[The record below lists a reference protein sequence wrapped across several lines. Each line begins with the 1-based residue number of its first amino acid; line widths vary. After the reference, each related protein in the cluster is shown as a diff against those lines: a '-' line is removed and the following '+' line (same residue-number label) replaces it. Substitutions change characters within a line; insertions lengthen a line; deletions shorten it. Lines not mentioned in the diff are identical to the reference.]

1 MQWISHWPAARL
13 LTGYPQPWV
22 VALLALGLIPWLVPQ
37 LIHWRRLA
45 LLPLFASV
53 LVQGL
58 VQCRDELVIVQRFDN
73 HWLLARHRG
82 RGALISTASDAHACR
97 MARRL
102 SEAHGHA
109 RLDWVM
115 VLDPVAT
122 DAQACWRTLARWVQ
136 SPQLG
141 HPPLAL
147 GQQLFSEGLALEL
160 LADRGQPM
168 LLRIG
173 AQRWRLFPRPQALWA
188 AQHSATGVHDAS
200 NHRIWLGFQ
209 PSPAQRRWLEKNGVQ
224 VGH

>member
-1 MQWISHWPAARL
+1 M
-13 LTGYPQPWV
+13 
-22 VALLALGLIPWLVPQ
+22 
-37 LIHWRRLA
+37 
-45 LLPLFASV
+45 
-53 LVQGL
+53 QGL

-141 HPPLAL
+141 YPPLAL

-173 AQRWRLFPRPQALWA
+173 AQRWRCFQGRRPFGLHSTKQPACMTPQITGFGWVFSRRPHSDAGWRRTLFRLAI
-188 AQHSATGVHDAS
+188 
-200 NHRIWLGFQ
+200 RI
-209 PSPAQRRWLEKNGVQ
+209 V
-224 VGH
+224 

>member
-1 MQWISHWPAARL
+1 MLSWPVSQLAGLLIALVQWISHWPAARL

-37 LIHWRRLA
+37 LIHWRRMA

-109 RLDWVM
+109 RLD
-115 VLDPVAT
+115 
-122 DAQACWRTLARWVQ
+122 
-136 SPQLG
+136 
-141 HPPLAL
+141 
-147 GQQLFSEGLALEL
+147 
-160 LADRGQPM
+160 
-168 LLRIG
+168 
-173 AQRWRLFPRPQALWA
+173 
-188 AQHSATGVHDAS
+188 
-200 NHRIWLGFQ
+200 
-209 PSPAQRRWLEKNGVQ
+209 
-224 VGH
+224 

>member
-1 MQWISHWPAARL
+1 MLHFGSTPLYALIANL
-13 LTGYPQPWV
+13 LDAPLLAPLTLSALCLALLSLFVPSGV
-22 VALLALGLIPWLVPQ
+22 LLALGLIPRLVPQ
-37 LIHWRRLA
+37 LINWRRMV

-73 HWLLARHRG
+73 HLLLARRH
-82 RGALISTASDAHACR
+82 
-97 MARRL
+97 
-102 SEAHGHA
+102 SEAHGHG
-109 RLDWVM
+109 RLDWVT

-147 GQQLFSEGLALEL
+147 GQQLFSEGLELEL
-160 LADRGQPM
+160 LADRGQLM

-188 AQHSATGVHDAS
+188 AQHSATGVHHAS
-200 NHRIWLGFQ
+200 KHQNGLGSQ
-209 PSPAQRRWLEKNGVQ
+209 PSPAQRSCLEKNGVQ